1 MKKGRRVKRPE
12 DVESLAQNMT
22 AALSVGGSGNN
33 ECGGGGAAQRSP
45 KWMRFD
51 TDGRGF
57 NLYKPDSHAPSWDHA
72 HLLIITD
79 HPIDYGLYDDTRRG
93 PCSLGIDGLYIEP
106 TLNALI
112 RVLINRMCEGNYN
125 WDVAKCLLM
134 TGVMIS
140 YTVFM
145 SGPVNWI
152 EKDRNKYL
160 STTNETMR
168 IGIDLNKNVM
178 SKMKNM
184 IGCLVVGE
192 EAFHATTWLRE
203 EYPTLPTNK
212 QVLPQAKDID
222 KYTPSQRDTLLE
234 CLDHIIGSSIT
245 KLTPDRRQQCLCSDY
260 EVNEKMEHPDKYDE
274 KSRKMATKVAAQ
286 RKLERLKYESYGV
299 TNEDVV
305 VDEDEAP
312 EVD

>member
-1 MKKGRRVKRPE
+1 MSVVA
-12 DVESLAQNMT
+12 VE
-22 AALSVGGSGNN
+22 GGV
-33 ECGGGGAAQRSP
+33 QRSP

-51 TDGRGF
+51 TDQYVAS
-57 NLYKPDSHAPSWDHA
+57 LDDV
-72 HLLIITD
+72 HLLIIVD

-93 PCSLGIDGLYIEP
+93 PCSLGMDGLYIEP

-112 RVLINRMCEGNYN
+112 RVLINRMSEDDCN
-125 WDVAKCLLM
+125 WDMAQCLLM

-140 YTVFM
+140 YTVFE

-160 STTNETMR
+160 STTYETMR
-168 IGIDLNKNVM
+168 LGINFNRRVI
-178 SKMKNM
+178 SEMKN
-184 IGCLVVGE
+184 INGCLVVGD
-192 EAFHATTWLRE
+192 EAFHATKWLRE
-203 EYPTLPTNK
+203 EYPNLHTNNQMLP
-212 QVLPQAKDID
+212 PAKDIE
-222 KYTPSQRDTLLE
+222 KYTPSQRDTLLG

-245 KLTPDRRQQCLCSDY
+245 KLTPDSRQHCLCPDY
-260 EVNEKMEHPDKYDE
+260 EVNEKMAHPENYDE
-274 KSRKMATKVAAQ
+274 KSKKRATESLAQ

-299 TNEDVV
+299 ANEDVV